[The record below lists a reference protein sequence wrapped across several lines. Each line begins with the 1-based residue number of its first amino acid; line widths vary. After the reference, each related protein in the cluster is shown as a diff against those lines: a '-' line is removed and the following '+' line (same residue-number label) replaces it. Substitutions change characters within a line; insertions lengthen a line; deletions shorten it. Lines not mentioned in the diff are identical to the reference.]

1 MISPSCNLKKPLV
14 AVYFMGSNVFQRTEQ
29 TATEVSVYQYELV
42 CAVTIKDILHYY
54 FVFASTLF

>member
-1 MISPSCNLKKPLV
+1 MV

-29 TATEVSVYQYELV
+29 TATEVSVYQYKLV